1 MEDDDEAKLDESG
14 AYAFKP
20 LLDKG
25 LKPPPDEFANP
36 AGVSRG
42 DCDTEEG
49 ADEDPDCDLE
59 ATAQIQD
66 FVLEETKPGSGIEGF
81 EGEEVGG
88 G

>member
-1 MEDDDEAKLDESG
+1 MDYEGKLDSSG
-14 AYAFKP
+14 AYAFNP
-20 LLDKG
+20 LLDEEHET
-25 LKPPPDEFANP
+25 PPEEFSNP

-42 DCDTEEG
+42 DCDAEEG
-49 ADEDPDCDLE
+49 VSQDPSCDLE

-66 FVLEETKPGSGIEGF
+66 LVLEETKPGYGIEGF